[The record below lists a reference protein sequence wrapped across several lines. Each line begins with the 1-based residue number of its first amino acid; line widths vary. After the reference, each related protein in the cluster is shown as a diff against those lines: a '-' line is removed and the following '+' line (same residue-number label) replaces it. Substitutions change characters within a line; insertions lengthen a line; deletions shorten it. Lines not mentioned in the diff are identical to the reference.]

1 MFSLFID
8 HEVAYDI
15 IEAVA
20 AYRSYFMK
28 HGEPEKGEA
37 WADRFLEDYL
47 AFLASLQEDPY
58 AYAPCRAYPFD
69 GKRTNYHCCAI
80 GWFTALFTI
89 EDNEVCLRHVVNSK
103 SDFGKLRTRRAAARR
118 FARFATI
125 AKQRPCEISQGR
137 RTCGG

>member
-20 AYRSYFMK
+20 TYRSYFMK

-47 AFLASLQEDPY
+47 AFLTSLQEDPY

-69 GKRTNYHCCAI
+69 GKRANYHCCAI

-89 EDNEVCLRHVVNSK
+89 EDNEVCLWHVVNSK
-103 SDFGKLRTRRAAARR
+103 TDFGKLRTR
-118 FARFATI
+118 
-125 AKQRPCEISQGR
+125 
-137 RTCGG
+137 